1 MARFIAILFSGI
13 SDGAITGLIAIG
25 IVLLFK
31 TTGVV
36 NFAQG
41 DLLTLGAYFGIW
53 LLVDLN
59 LPTGLSYVMAIV
71 LSFGVGVVVERV
83 GYAPLRKRP
92 LLAIV
97 ISTFALSLLIEAV
110 IGLVFTNTPRTLPPP
125 FGSGVWHVFGAAI
138 PYQDVL
144 IIAVTLVVFLMIQG
158 MLQRTTLGRQ
168 VRAVS
173 SDREAALLQGIRA
186 GRLTMIMFGLS
197 AAVAGLGGLL
207 IAPILSASPTLG
219 FTLML
224 GSFAAVVLGGFDRVG
239 GAVAAAVV
247 VGVAQQLLAGYA
259 APNLNEAYPFM
270 ILLVALVFRPE
281 GLVKATVGVRY

>member
-1 MARFIAILFSGI
+1 MSRFISILFSGI
-13 SDGAITGLIAIG
+13 TDGAIAGLVALG
-25 IVLLFK
+25 VVLLFK

-53 LLVDLN
+53 LLVDLH
-59 LPTGLSYVMAIV
+59 LPTALAYIGAIIM
-71 LSFGVGVVVERV
+71 SFAVGVVVERI

-97 ISTFALSLLIEAV
+97 ISTFALSLLIESI
-110 IGLVFTNTPRTLPPP
+110 IGLIFTNTPRPLPAPI
-125 FGSGVWHVFGAAI
+125 GNGVWHLFGAAI

-144 IIAVTLVVFLMIQG
+144 VIVVTLAVFLIVQF
-158 MLQRTTLGRQ
+158 MLQRTGLGRQ

-173 SDREAALLQGIRA
+173 SDREAAVLQGIRA

-197 AAVAGLGGLL
+197 AAVASIGGLM
-207 IAPILSASPTLG
+207 IAPILAASPTLG
-219 FTLML
+219 FELML
-224 GSFAAVVLGGFDRVG
+224 ASFAAVVLGGFDRVG
-239 GAVAAAVV
+239 GAMGAAIG
-247 VGVAQQLLAGYA
+247 VGIVQQLLGGYVS
-259 APNLNEAYPFM
+259 PNWNEAYPFI
-270 ILLVALVFRPE
+270 ILLVVLVIRPE

>member
-1 MARFIAILFSGI
+1 MARFVAILFSGI
-13 SDGAITGLIAIG
+13 TDGSIAGLIALG
-25 IVLLFK
+25 VVLLFK

-53 LLVDLN
+53 LLVDLH
-59 LPTGLSYVMAIV
+59 LPTVLAYIGAIVMAFAAGV
-71 LSFGVGVVVERV
+71 LIERI

-92 LLAIV
+92 LLTIV
-97 ISTFALSLLIEAV
+97 ISTFAFSLLIEAV
-110 IGLVFTNTPRTLPPP
+110 IGLIFTNTPRTLPAP
-125 FGSGVWHVFGAAI
+125 FGNGVWHVLGSAI

-144 IIAVTLVVFLMIQG
+144 VIVVTLMVFGLIQF

-186 GRLTMIMFGLS
+186 SRLTMIMFGLS
-197 AAVAGLGGLL
+197 AAVAAIGGLL

-219 FTLML
+219 FDLL
-224 GSFAAVVLGGFDRVG
+224 LSSFAAIVLGGFDRFG
-239 GAVAAAVV
+239 GAMAAAIL
-247 VGVAQQLLAGYA
+247 VGVVQQLLGGYA
-259 APNLNEAYPFM
+259 SPNWTEAYPYI
-270 ILLVALVFRPE
+270 ILLVALMVRPE

>member
-13 SDGAITGLIAIG
+13 TDGAIAGLVALG

-41 DLLTLGAYFGIW
+41 DLLSLGAYFGIW
-53 LLVDLN
+53 LLVDLK
-59 LPTGLSYVMAIV
+59 LPTGLAYVLAIV
-71 LSFGVGVVVERV
+71 MSFGVGVVVERV

-110 IGLVFTNTPRTLPPP
+110 IGLIFSNTPRAFPSA
-125 FGSGVWHVFGAAI
+125 FGTGVWRVFGAAI

-144 IIAVTLVVFLMIQG
+144 IIVVTLVVFLLVQF
-158 MLQRTTLGRQ
+158 MLQRTALGRQ

-173 SDREAALLQGIRA
+173 SDRDAAVLQGIRA
-186 GRLTMIMFGLS
+186 GRLTMLMFGLS
-197 AAVAGLGGLL
+197 AAVAGIGGLL
-207 IAPILSASPTLG
+207 IAPLLSASPTLG
-219 FTLML
+219 FTLL
-224 GSFAAVVLGGFDRVG
+224 LSSFAAVVLGGFDRVG
-239 GAVAAAVV
+239 GAMGAAIL
-247 VGVAQQLLAGYA
+247 VGVVQQLLGGYVS
-259 APNLNEAYPFM
+259 PNWIQAYPYI
-270 ILLVALVFRPE
+270 ILLVALAIRPE